1 MVLFGLISGRS
12 TGTRLA
18 AFSKSSLK
26 ICVTICPPPGVL
38 PVLPCATLTL
48 PPCCV
53 ASPSGPTLYR
63 PAASTSVEP
72 CSRSAAR
79 NCSKAAAGV
88 TARSVTRLSWPLTR
102 GSTTTLRPVMVAM
115 VRATASM
122 SALAKFSVTGS
133 PARTLLVPVSI
144 AVWADIWPLAQG
156 NNALTATVLM
166 AEWRRG
172 ESRQVIGSTHGDDG
186 ACAAAPSDDVQEVG
200 QRRCAFGAGTGLAG
214 KAQALAHPVAAA
226 AQLQGA
232 VERAQG
238 DGGHPP
244 PLHPPPPPAPLHPQP
259 VAAQRAQRGQARG
272 HGQRIEPGLAR

>member
-12 TGTRLA
+12 TGRRLA

-63 PAASTSVEP
+63 PAASTSVQP

-115 VRATASM
+115 RRAPAWM
-122 SALAKFSVTGS
+122 WAWERFGVAG
-133 PARTLLVPVSI
+133 PRARTLLVPVSI
-144 AVWADIWPLAQG
+144 AVWADIWPLAQA

-238 DGGHPP
+238 DGGH
-244 PLHPPPPPAPLHPQP
+244 LAPLQHQP
-259 VAAQRAQRGQARG
+259 VAAHRAQRGQARG